1 MHILKKQQFHG
12 FWRYYAYFH
21 RNVNHNI
28 IMVCQSKQ
36 HTTQVLVRVGV
47 PACLSVCMFDNLKN
61 NETFKQGHN

>member
-1 MHILKKQQFHG
+1 MLKNSFMDFGGIMHI
-12 FWRYYAYFH
+12 FH

-61 NETFKQGHN
+61 NETFKQGDS

>member
-1 MHILKKQQFHG
+1 MLIT
-12 FWRYYAYFH
+12 
-21 RNVNHNI
+21 

-61 NETFKQGHN
+61 NETFKQGDN